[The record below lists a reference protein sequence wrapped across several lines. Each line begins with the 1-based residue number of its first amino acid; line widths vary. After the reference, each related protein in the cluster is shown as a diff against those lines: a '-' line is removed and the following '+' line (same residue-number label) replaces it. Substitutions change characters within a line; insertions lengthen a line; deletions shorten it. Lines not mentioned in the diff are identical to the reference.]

1 MSKKKLRRSSR
12 ANLFLLLS
20 LFILAILLT
29 ATKGSSLFT
38 KKDGNLSPTPSP
50 TTSLIK
56 EIDLPAPSKSSRVSV
71 EQALLQ
77 RRTQRKFFDKSIGL
91 KQLSQIL
98 WSLQGVTADWG
109 GRTAPSARSAYPLEI
124 YAVALKVDG
133 LAPGLY
139 RYIPGNLKPIHKLG
153 LLREVDLTE
162 QSLTAAKQSSAK
174 NAPAIIVITGNFQ
187 KMTEAFQGT
196 PADNNVYLEAGHAA
210 QNLYLQVETLG
221 LGTVVIGGFDES
233 ATYRL
238 LGSPINERVIYVI
251 PVGYPDES

>member
-1 MSKKKLRRSSR
+1 MPKKKPKQPPR

-38 KKDGNLSPTPSP
+38 KEDGDLSETLSP

-56 EIDLPAPSKSSRVSV
+56 EIDLPAPSKSGRVSV
-71 EQALLQ
+71 EQALFQ
-77 RRTQRKFFDKSIGL
+77 RRTQRKFFDKAIGL
-91 KQLSQIL
+91 KQLSQML

-109 GRTAPSARSAYPLEI
+109 GRTVPSARSAYPLEI
-124 YAVALKVDG
+124 YIVALKVDS
-133 LAPGLY
+133 LSPGLY

-153 LLREVDLTE
+153 LLREANLTE
-162 QSLTAAKQSSAK
+162 QILASAKQSSAK
-174 NAPAIIVITGNFQ
+174 NTPAVLVITGNFH

-196 PADNNVYLEAGHAA
+196 HADNNVYLEAGHAA